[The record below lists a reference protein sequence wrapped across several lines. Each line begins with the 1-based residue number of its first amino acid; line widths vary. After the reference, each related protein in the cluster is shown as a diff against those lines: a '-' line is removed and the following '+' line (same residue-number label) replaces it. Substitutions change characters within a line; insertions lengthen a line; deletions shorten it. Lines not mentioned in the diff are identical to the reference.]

1 MTVSINKAFTRTFEG
16 VVRFLSQQSEN
27 KLRGTVM
34 ERGNGPG
41 EDHVFEY
48 VGPVEMSEKTTRRAA
63 TPEVD
68 TPWSN
73 RIVTTKVFDVGD
85 TVEKEDKLKMIIEPT
100 STIAQ
105 NYAKA
110 ARRKFDDIII
120 TAADPSTNALDK
132 DLGVIAFPAGQIVQT
147 GGATEISFNI
157 LTEIREKM
165 LKKDIDPDENAFA
178 VVGPTQ
184 IRKLM
189 HDPKATNADYV
200 TFKAIQDGKFHEKYM
215 GFYWRVTNRLKSPG
229 AGRVNC
235 LFYTPGAIGLKI
247 DEEVTTEIAKDPSKS
262 FMWRVYARLMAGGVR
277 VDDDRLWVFD
287 CKDSAT
293 IA

>member
-1 MTVSINKAFTRTFEG
+1 MAITINKAFTRTFEG
-16 VVRFLSQQSEN
+16 VVRFLAQQSDN

-48 VGPVEMSEKTTRRAA
+48 VGPVEMAEKVGTRQA
-63 TPEVD
+63 TPEID

-73 RIVTTKVFDVGD
+73 RIVTTKVYDVGD

-120 TAADPSTNALDK
+120 KAADPTTNAIDK
-132 DLGVIAFPAGQIVQT
+132 DAGVTVFPVAQKVGD
-147 GGATEISFNI
+147 GLSEITFDR
-157 LTEIREKM
+157 LTEIREKA
-165 LKKDIDPDENAFA
+165 LKKDIDPDEPMYA

-189 HDPKATNADYV
+189 HEPKATNADYV
-200 TFKAIQDGKFHEKYM
+200 AFQAIQAGKFHEKYM
-215 GFYWRVTNRLKSPG
+215 GFYWRVTNRLLSAG

-235 LFYTPGAIGLKI
+235 LFYAPGALGLKV
-247 DEEVTTEIAKDPSKS
+247 DEEVSTEIAKSTEKS
-262 FMWRVYARLMAGGVR
+262 FLWRVYARLMAGAVR
-277 VDDDRLWVFD
+277 VDDNLLWVFD
-287 CKDSAT
+287 AKDTAT
-293 IA
+293 V